1 MFAAVRQGMGI
12 RDTVPVEGVAEG
24 MFGIDSKTKGA
35 IQNVVAKLSDI
46 PGMWDH
52 KTMMSTPKA
61 TMVNTPSVSQN
72 GNASEAEKIRAMG
85 DRLAK
90 IWED

>member
-1 MFAAVRQGMGI
+1 MYKAVNTDDIFSAVDGNRRVPAAVAPTP
-12 RDTVPVEGVAEG
+12 TVKAE
-24 MFGIDSKTKGA
+24 
-35 IQNVVAKLSDI
+35 
-46 PGMWDH
+46 P
-52 KTMMSTPKA
+52 
-61 TMVNTPSVSQN
+61 VSQN

>member
-1 MFAAVRQGMGI
+1 MRKAVNTDDIFGAVDGNRKVPTTVAPAAAVK
-12 RDTVPVEGVAEG
+12 AE
-24 MFGIDSKTKGA
+24 
-35 IQNVVAKLSDI
+35 
-46 PGMWDH
+46 P
-52 KTMMSTPKA
+52 
-61 TMVNTPSVSQN
+61 VSQN

>member
-1 MFAAVRQGMGI
+1 MYKAVNTDDIFSAVDGNRKVPAAVAP
-12 RDTVPVEGVAEG
+12 TAKAE
-24 MFGIDSKTKGA
+24 
-35 IQNVVAKLSDI
+35 
-46 PGMWDH
+46 P
-52 KTMMSTPKA
+52 
-61 TMVNTPSVSQN
+61 VSQN

>member
-1 MFAAVRQGMGI
+1 MILAHLMLLLGRNITRKKEANMYKAVNTDDVFNAVDGNR
-12 RDTVPVEGVAEG
+12 
-24 MFGIDSKTKGA
+24 
-35 IQNVVAKLSDI
+35 N
-46 PGMWDH
+46 